1 MANMNVTYDDM
12 RSAASNL
19 ESGKAEIA
27 DRLMRLKS
35 LVDSLV
41 SSGYV
46 TDRSS
51 VAFKDSYDEFNTGIT
66 QVLEGLTGMS
76 SYLNKAAQTLSDADT
91 QLASSLGR

>member
-27 DRLMRLKS
+27 DRLVRLKS

-76 SYLNKAAQTLSDADT
+76 SYLNNAAQTLSDADT